1 MEIGLTTGL
10 AQSMQ
15 YDQRIADAR
24 YQNDQFKRAQAEN
37 QASLKAFEDDMDY
50 MNAANSFDH
59 DLIKAEADKTIRE
72 IGAIIRDNP
81 DYQYDPNV
89 RRIINE
95 KKKYLKDNNHV
106 RRGMASDDNFKKL
119 NDDLAKVAKN
129 PNMYDAGAYQELLA
143 KKNNYL
149 QFGHQDGKEA
159 AEKFGPQAFVYDKPE
174 DFIDLP
180 TTAIEV
186 GNKYRS
192 DKYSID
198 GNGGYRQLI
207 DDNTLRP
214 LAENLYRQ
222 RKRQF
227 EVQNGV
233 KSDEEGI
240 QVAADM
246 IRAGIKLEHKFAE
259 PNHALEAAKWKYK
272 MDQMQGDAA
281 AKGKTIDA
289 YNATFRD
296 AKTSAPNPENI
307 TKMIGV
313 APPVKVFN
321 SENNFVGDVSGRE
334 FVPSGTF
341 VRAKTVGR
349 VKPYIN
355 KEGRRSEY
363 APVSDDDTGVIHG
376 FSVYNEDE
384 IKETGWLDDPRMSK
398 NIEVRTIPS
407 KWKDGD
413 VEKKYYVKAQH
424 VFNPDKAQ
432 AYAFKFN
439 EAVGETPK
447 QITEMEAVS
456 NIPKREVE
464 YHTDGTMWDAQTKQ
478 YLGKYK

>member
-1 MEIGLTTGL
+1 
-10 AQSMQ
+10 
-15 YDQRIADAR
+15 
-24 YQNDQFKRAQAEN
+24 
-37 QASLKAFEDDMDY
+37 
-50 MNAANSFDH
+50 
-59 DLIKAEADKTIRE
+59 
-72 IGAIIRDNP
+72 
-81 DYQYDPNV
+81 
-89 RRIINE
+89 
-95 KKKYLKDNNHV
+95 
-106 RRGMASDDNFKKL
+106 
-119 NDDLAKVAKN
+119 LAKVAKN
-129 PNMYDAGAYQELLA
+129 PQMYDTDAYQNLLRQ
-143 KKNNYL
+143 KNNYL
-149 QFGHQDGKEA
+149 QFGHQEGEEGLKRDG
-159 AEKFGPQAFVYDKPE
+159 GPRSFVYDKPE

-180 TTAIEV
+180 MTAIEM

-192 DKYSID
+192 DKYARD
-198 GNGGYRQLI
+198 GSGGYRQLI
-207 DDNTLRP
+207 DETTLRP
-214 LAENLYRQ
+214 MAESLYKQRQ
-222 RKRQF
+222 RQIQ
-227 EVQNGV
+227 VQHGV

-240 QVAADM
+240 KIAADM

-272 MDQMQGDAA
+272 MEQMQGDAA

-296 AKTSAPNPENI
+296 AKTSAPNPEMI

-313 APPVKVFN
+313 APPVKVYN
-321 SENNFVGDVSGRE
+321 AENNFVGEVAGRE
-334 FVPSGTF
+334 FVPNGTF

-398 NIEVRTIPS
+398 NIEVRTVPS